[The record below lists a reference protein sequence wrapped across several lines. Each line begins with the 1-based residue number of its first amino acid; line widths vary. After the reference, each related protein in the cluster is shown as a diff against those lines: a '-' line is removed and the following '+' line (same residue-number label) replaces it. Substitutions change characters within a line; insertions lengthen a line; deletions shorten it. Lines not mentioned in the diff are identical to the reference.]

1 MECCLTETNFELAEL
16 ESGDVGIPCSVSSC
30 SLDQVEGISR
40 VRKEENKIECVRC
53 RDNFFTLSISS
64 VRVDFLHCMTIASC
78 STSSCVPLVRGG
90 GMSKMFLIQLRLK
103 KKGECEKG
111 NKSNHRINPPWRSQ
125 WPRASKTDRAAS
137 NLAVPCQ
144 SLRNSVDRLRRLR
157 KAEGKRRLLKRKKGV

>member
-1 MECCLTETNFELAEL
+1 
-16 ESGDVGIPCSVSSC
+16 
-30 SLDQVEGISR
+30 
-40 VRKEENKIECVRC
+40 
-53 RDNFFTLSISS
+53 
-64 VRVDFLHCMTIASC
+64 
-78 STSSCVPLVRGG
+78 
-90 GMSKMFLIQLRLK
+90 MSKMFLIQLRLK